1 VIDDVDLEA
10 CLGVLAQVRE
20 LPTDDPVRQRVL
32 RAVAGLVKDHK
43 KQRTK
48 ERRRAG
54 VAADRAVV
62 AATSLGAPD
71 RVEDVSIETEGS
83 PGTLRRNR
91 LCYVCKQPYFELDGF
106 YQWLCPG
113 CARDGRARREA
124 RTDLTG
130 RRALITGGRVKIGFQ
145 VACML
150 VRDGADVIV
159 TTRFPVDAARRF
171 AAEPGLVLDRLHV
184 VGVDLRDPR
193 QVLGFTEKIRA
204 DGRPLDILIN
214 NAAQTVKRPA
224 WSYARLLAGESE
236 PLTHPLSIDAAPGFV
251 AALPEPDW
259 TRALTST
266 EVIAAVDGP
275 LDASG
280 LVADPSA
287 VNSWTARVGEVD
299 PAELLEVQLINVVA
313 PFLLVDGLL
322 PVLRRSPY
330 PRRYI
335 VNVSAVEGWFAA
347 RHKSGA
353 HPHTNMAKAALN
365 MLTRTSAEDLA
376 AQGIYVTSVDTGWI
390 TDENPAPTKARIADT
405 GWRPP
410 LDIRDGAARIYDP
423 IVRGEAGDPPSG
435 VFLKDYREVAW

>member
-1 VIDDVDLEA
+1 MIEDADLEA
-10 CLGVLAQVRE
+10 CLGILARVRE

-32 RAVAGLVKDHK
+32 RAVDGLVKDHK

-54 VAADRAVV
+54 SAADRAVL
-62 AATSLGAPD
+62 AATSLGAAD
-71 RVEDVSIETEGS
+71 RVEDVSVDTEGS
-83 PGTLRRNR
+83 AGTLRRER
-91 LCYVCKQPYFELDGF
+91 RCYVCKRPYGQLDGF
-106 YQWLCPG
+106 YQLLCRD
-113 CARDGRARREA
+113 CARDNRARRDA
-124 RTDLTG
+124 WTDLTG
-130 RRALITGGRVKIGFQ
+130 RRALITGGRVKIGFH
-145 VACML
+145 VARML
-150 VRDGADVIV
+150 LRDGADVIV

-171 AAEPGLVLDRLHV
+171 AAEPDTALDRLRI

-193 QVLGFTEKIRA
+193 QVLGLTEKIRA
-204 DGRPLDILIN
+204 EGQPLDILIN

-224 WSYARLLAGESE
+224 WSYAQLLAGESE
-236 PLTHPLSIDAAPGFV
+236 PLQHPLSIDAAPGFV

-266 EVIAAVDGP
+266 SVVAAVDGP
-275 LDASG
+275 VDASG

-322 PVLRRSPY
+322 PMMRQSSY

-335 VNVSAVEGWFAA
+335 VNVSAAEGWFAA
-347 RHKSGA
+347 KYKSGA

-390 TDENPAPTKARIADT
+390 TDENPVPTKARIADT

-410 LDIRDGAARIYDP
+410 LDVRDGAARIYDP
-423 IVRGEAGDPPSG
+423 IVRGEAGDPLSG